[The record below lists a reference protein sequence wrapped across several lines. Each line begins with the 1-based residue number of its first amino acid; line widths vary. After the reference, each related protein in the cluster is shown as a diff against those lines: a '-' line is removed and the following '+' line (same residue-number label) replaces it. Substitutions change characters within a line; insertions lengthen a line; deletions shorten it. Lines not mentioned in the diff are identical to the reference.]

1 MMNIQRSDK
10 EKVNPIKK
18 GKNIGVGETII
29 RNEIINNVI
38 LMLSKCRKN
47 AKIINP
53 KVSNTS
59 TGKTILLSTC
69 AVCVAKKIKIY

>member
-38 LMLSKCRKN
+38 LMFSKCRKN

-59 TGKTILLSTC
+59 TGKTILLLTC

>member
-1 MMNIQRSDK
+1 MMNIQGSDK

-18 GKNIGVGETII
+18 GKDIGVGETII

-38 LMLSKCRKN
+38 LMFSKCRKI

-53 KVSNTS
+53 KVSSTS

-69 AVCVAKKIKIY
+69 AVCAAKKIKIY